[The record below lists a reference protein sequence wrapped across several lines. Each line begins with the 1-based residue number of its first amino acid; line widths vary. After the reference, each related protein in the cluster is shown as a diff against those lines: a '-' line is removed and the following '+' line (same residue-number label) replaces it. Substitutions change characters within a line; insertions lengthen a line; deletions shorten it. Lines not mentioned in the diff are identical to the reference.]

1 MFKKFLD
8 FITGKSPAAET
19 TIAPA
24 PAAIPPA
31 ATESAG
37 FKVNVADIVAAKAEA
52 APVVAEKPAKPAKA
66 RKPAAPKAARTA
78 KPKK

>member
-19 TIAPA
+19 TIA